1 MERNFPEALA
11 HTLRFEGGWANHP
24 NDPGGATMKGV
35 THRTYASYLGRDVS
49 DVTHDELR
57 GIPDEHLAD
66 IYRKRYWD
74 ACRCNELPDGLDLAV
89 FDTAVNTGPGQAAKI
104 LQRIVG
110 VTADG
115 GIGPKTLAAVNDYVA
130 THGLHALI
138 EAYTE
143 ARHSFYR
150 LLPTYVH
157 FGEGWRKRADG
168 VADIAKAVSQA
179 HQTA

>member
-11 HTLRFEGGWANHP
+11 HTLKFEGGWANHP

-35 THRTYASYLGRDVS
+35 THRTYASYLGREVS
-49 DVTHDELR
+49 HDELR
-57 GIPDEHLAD
+57 AIPDEHLAD

-74 ACRCNELPDGLDLAV
+74 ACRCSELPAGLDMAV
-89 FDTAVNTGPGQAAKI
+89 FDTAVNTGPAQAARL

-110 VTADG
+110 VPVDG
-115 GIGPKTLAAVNDYVA
+115 AIGPKTIAAVNDYVA
-130 THGLHALI
+130 VHGLATLI

-143 ARHSFYR
+143 ARQSFYR

-168 VADIAKAVSQA
+168 VADIAKAVSYA
-179 HQTA
+179 HQAA

>member
-24 NDPGGATMKGV
+24 SDPGGATMKGV
-35 THRTYASYLGRDVS
+35 THKTYADYLGRVI
-49 DVTHDELR
+49 THDELC

-66 IYRKRYWD
+66 IYRNRFWN
-74 ACRCNELPDGLDLAV
+74 ACRCDELPDGLDIAV
-89 FDTAVNTGPGQAAKI
+89 FDTAVNTGPAQAARL

-110 VTADG
+110 VPADG
-115 GIGPKTLAAVNDYVA
+115 AIGPKTVAAVNDYVA
-130 THGLHALI
+130 THGLYALI

-143 ARHSFYR
+143 ARQSFYR

-168 VADIAKAVSQA
+168 VDKLAKEICQPNPSA
-179 HQTA
+179 

>member
-35 THRTYASYLGRDVS
+35 THRTYTRYLGR

-57 GIPDEHLAD
+57 AIPDEHLAD
-66 IYRKRYWD
+66 IYRKYYWD
-74 ACRCNELPDGLDLAV
+74 ACRCDALPDGLDVAV
-89 FDTAVNTGPGQAAKI
+89 FDTAVNTGPAQAARL
-104 LQRIVG
+104 LQRLVG
-110 VTADG
+110 VPADG
-115 GIGPKTLAAVNDYVA
+115 AIGPRTIAAINDYVA
-130 THGLHALI
+130 VHGLPSLI

-143 ARHSFYR
+143 ARQNFYR

-157 FGEGWRKRADG
+157 FGEGWRKRAEN
-168 VADIAKAVSQA
+168 VAQVAKRVSGSSAV
-179 HQTA
+179 

>member
-1 MERNFPEALA
+1 MERNFPEALT

-35 THRTYASYLGRDVS
+35 THKTYADYLGRAVS
-49 DVTHDELR
+49 HDELR
-57 GIPDEHLAD
+57 EIPHEHLAD

-74 ACRCNELPDGLDLAV
+74 ACRCSDLPDGLDLAV
-89 FDTAVNTGPGQAAKI
+89 FDTAVNTGPGQAARL

-110 VTADG
+110 VPADG
-115 GIGPKTLAAVNDYVA
+115 GIGPKTIAAVHDYVA
-130 THGLHALI
+130 AHSLHALI

-143 ARHSFYR
+143 ARQNFYR

-168 VADIAKAVSQA
+168 VAKTAKALVPSNPVA
-179 HQTA
+179 

>member
-11 HTLRFEGGWANHP
+11 HTLKFEGGWANHP

-49 DVTHDELR
+49 HDELR
-57 GIPDEHLAD
+57 AIPDEHLAD

-74 ACRCNELPDGLDLAV
+74 ACRCSELPDGLDMAV
-89 FDTAVNTGPGQAAKI
+89 FDAAVNTGPAQAARL

-110 VTADG
+110 VPVDG
-115 GIGPKTLAAVNDYVA
+115 AIGPKTIAAVNDYVA
-130 THGLHALI
+130 VHGLATLI

-143 ARHSFYR
+143 ARQSFYR

-157 FGEGWRKRADG
+157 FGEGWRRRADG
-168 VADIAKAVSQA
+168 VADIAKAVSYA
-179 HQTA
+179 HQAA

>member
-24 NDPGGATMKGV
+24 SDPGGATMKGV
-35 THRTYASYLGRDVS
+35 THKTYADYLGRAVS
-49 DVTHDELR
+49 HDELR
-57 GIPDEHLAD
+57 AIPDDHLAD

-74 ACRCNELPDGLDLAV
+74 ACRCDELPDGLDLAV
-89 FDTAVNTGPGQAAKI
+89 FDTAVNTGPAQAARL

-110 VTADG
+110 VPADG
-115 GIGPKTLAAVNDYVA
+115 AIGPKTIVAVNDYVEA
-130 THGLHALI
+130 HGLHELI

-143 ARHSFYR
+143 ARQNFYR

-157 FGEGWRKRADG
+157 FGEGLRKRADG
-168 VADIAKAVSQA
+168 VAKVAEDISQTNQHA
-179 HQTA
+179 

>member
-11 HTLRFEGGWANHP
+11 HTLQFEGGWANHAH
-24 NDPGGATMKGV
+24 DPGGATMKGV
-35 THRTYASYLGRDVS
+35 THKTYADYLGRSVS
-49 DVTHDELR
+49 HDELR
-57 GIPDEHLAD
+57 DIPDAHLAD

-74 ACRCNELPDGLDLAV
+74 ACRCSDLPDGLDLAV
-89 FDTAVNTGPGQAAKI
+89 FDTAVNTGPGQAARL

-110 VTADG
+110 VPADG
-115 GIGPKTLAAVNDYVA
+115 GIGPKTIAAVNDYVA

-143 ARHSFYR
+143 ARQNFYR

-157 FGEGWRKRADG
+157 FGEGWRKRTDG
-168 VADIAKAVSQA
+168 VAHIAKAVSQA

>member
-1 MERNFPEALA
+1 MERNFSEALA
-11 HTLRFEGGWANHP
+11 HTLQFEGGWANHAH
-24 NDPGGATMKGV
+24 DPGGATMKGV
-35 THRTYASYLGRDVS
+35 THKTYADYLGRAVS
-49 DVTHDELR
+49 HDELR
-57 GIPDEHLAD
+57 DIPDAHLAD

-74 ACRCNELPDGLDLAV
+74 ACRCSDLPDGLDLAV
-89 FDTAVNTGPGQAAKI
+89 FDTAVNAGPGQAARL

-110 VTADG
+110 VPADG
-115 GIGPKTLAAVNDYVA
+115 GFGPKTFAAVNDYVA

-143 ARHSFYR
+143 ARQNFYR

-168 VADIAKAVSQA
+168 VAKVAKQIGQA
-179 HQTA
+179 NPAA

>member
-11 HTLRFEGGWANHP
+11 HTLQFEGGWANHAH
-24 NDPGGATMKGV
+24 DPGGATMKGV
-35 THRTYASYLGRDVS
+35 THKTYADYLGRSVS
-49 DVTHDELR
+49 HDELR
-57 GIPDEHLAD
+57 DIPDAHLAD

-74 ACRCNELPDGLDLAV
+74 ACRCSDLPDGLDLAV
-89 FDTAVNTGPGQAAKI
+89 FDTAVNAGPGQAARL

-110 VTADG
+110 VPADG
-115 GIGPKTLAAVNDYVA
+115 GIGPKTIAAVNDYVA

-138 EAYTE
+138 AAYTE
-143 ARHSFYR
+143 ARQNFYR

-168 VADIAKAVSQA
+168 VAKVAKQIGQA
-179 HQTA
+179 NPAA

>member
-1 MERNFPEALA
+1 MERNFLEALA
-11 HTLRFEGGWANHP
+11 HTLRFEGGWAHHP

-35 THRTYASYLGRDVS
+35 THKTYADYLGRA
-49 DVTHDELR
+49 VTHDELR
-57 GIPDEHLAD
+57 EIPEEHLAD

-74 ACRCNELPDGLDLAV
+74 ACRCSDLSDGLDLAV
-89 FDTAVNTGPGQAAKI
+89 FDTAVNTGPAQAARL

-110 VTADG
+110 VPADG
-115 GIGPKTLAAVNDYVA
+115 GIGPKTIAAVNDYIGA
-130 THGLHALI
+130 HGLHALI

-143 ARHSFYR
+143 ARQNFYR

-168 VADIAKAVSQA
+168 VAKVAKEIGESNQA
-179 HQTA
+179 A

>member
-1 MERNFPEALA
+1 MEPNFPDALA
-11 HTLRFEGGWANHP
+11 HTLQFEGGWANHAH
-24 NDPGGATMKGV
+24 DPGGATMKGV
-35 THRTYASYLGRDVS
+35 THKTYADYLGRSVS
-49 DVTHDELR
+49 HDELR
-57 GIPDEHLAD
+57 DIPDAHLAD

-74 ACRCNELPDGLDLAV
+74 ACRCSDLPDGLDLAV
-89 FDTAVNTGPGQAAKI
+89 FDTAVNTGPGQAARL

-110 VTADG
+110 VPADG
-115 GIGPKTLAAVNDYVA
+115 GIGPKTIAAVNDYVA

-143 ARHSFYR
+143 ARQNFYR

-168 VADIAKAVSQA
+168 VAKVAKQIGQA
-179 HQTA
+179 NPAA